1 MADISQINLDG
12 TSYLIKD
19 EQART
24 TATAAQSTANSAQST
39 ATTANS
45 TANTAKS
52 TADTAKTTA
61 DSALSKAN
69 KNSTDISNLKALS
82 IYNVEYVSSSSTLKF
97 TKQGV

>member
-12 TSYLIKD
+12 TNYLIKD

-24 TATAAQSTANSAQST
+24 TATTAQNTATTAQNTANSAKT
-39 ATTANS
+39 AATTAQT

-52 TADTAKTTA
+52 TAD
-61 DSALSKAN
+61 SALSKAN
-69 KNSTDISNLKALS
+69 ANSTSISKLKALS
-82 IYNVEYVSSSSTLKF
+82 IYNVEYISSSYTLKF

>member
-1 MADISQINLDG
+1 MADISQIILDG

-24 TATAAQSTANSAQST
+24 TAATAQSTATAAQSTANSAKST
-39 ATTANS
+39 ATSASS

-52 TADTAKTTA
+52 TADN
-61 DSALSKAN
+61 ALLKAN
-69 KNSTDISNLKALS
+69 TNASNISKLKALS
-82 IYNVEYVSSSSTLKF
+82 IYNVEYISTNSTLKF